1 MMLLRSDLSVLASRL
16 TQPPVTRF
24 APSPTGYLHLGH
36 VVNAIYVWG
45 IARALGGRVL
55 LRIEDHDRRR
65 SRTRFEESILDD
77 LDWLGFVPDAGR
89 FPVAR
94 QSDRPGRYEAA
105 LQRLQASQHVYGCD
119 CSRRIIG
126 SERYGNTCR
135 NRGLG
140 TGPRLGLRVEIGA
153 GAERVPHG
161 AGGDREETPD
171 EFGDLLVRD
180 RDGHWT
186 YQFSVVVDDEQDGVN
201 LVIRGADL
209 AGSTARQI
217 RLARML
223 GRSQSAQYFHHPLL
237 VDASGRKL
245 SKSDGDAGVR
255 EMRTAGISA
264 PEVIGRAAAAVGLR
278 DSPDPLMA
286 VDVAFLF
293 G

>member
-1 MMLLRSDLSVLASRL
+1 MMRLRFDLSALASRL

-65 SRTRFEESILDD
+65 SRTRFEDSILDD

-94 QSDRPGRYEAA
+94 QSDRPERYETAR
-105 LQRLQASQHVYGCD
+105 QRLQASQHVYGCD
-119 CSRRIIG
+119 CSRKVIG
-126 SERYGNTCR
+126 SERYANTCR
-135 NRGLG
+135 NRALG
-140 TGPRLGLRVEIGA
+140 TGPGLGLRVEIGP
-153 GAERVPHG
+153 GVERVPDG
-161 AGGDREETPD
+161 VGGERNETPA

-217 RLARML
+217 RLAKML
-223 GRSQSAQYFHHPLL
+223 GRSESAQYFHHPLVL
-237 VDASGRKL
+237 DPFGRKL
-245 SKSDGDAGVR
+245 SKSDGDTGVR
-255 EMRTAGISA
+255 EMRAAGISA

-278 DSPDPLMA
+278 ESPHPLTAMDA
-286 VDVAFLF
+286 PLLF

>member
-1 MMLLRSDLSVLASRL
+1 
-16 TQPPVTRF
+16 
-24 APSPTGYLHLGH
+24 
-36 VVNAIYVWG
+36 VNAIYVWG
-45 IARALGGRVL
+45 IARILGGRVL

-94 QSDRPGRYEAA
+94 QSDRPERYEAA
-105 LQRLQASQHVYGCD
+105 LQRLQASQHLYGCD
-119 CSRRIIG
+119 CSRKIIG

-140 TGPRLGLRVEIGA
+140 TGPRLGLRVEIGP
-153 GAERVPHG
+153 GAERFPEG
-161 AGGDREETPD
+161 AGGERDETPAQ
-171 EFGDLLVRD
+171 FGDLLVRD

-223 GRSQSAQYFHHPLL
+223 GRSQPAQYFHHPLL
-237 VDASGRKL
+237 LDPSGRKL

-255 EMRTAGISA
+255 EMRAAGITA

-278 DSPDPLMA
+278 DSPHPLMA
-286 VDVAFLF
+286 MDVALLF